1 MTIAVTGSIA
11 TDHLMRFPG
20 RFSEQ
25 LLAEHLQKVS
35 LSFLV
40 DDLVVHRGGV
50 AGNMAYAIGVLGGRA
65 ALVGAAGAD
74 FTDYRTW
81 LEAAGVDC
89 DNVLISD
96 TAHTARFVC
105 TTDTD
110 MAQIASFYPGAMS
123 QARNIKLANVVEA
136 IGTPE
141 LVIVGANDPDTMF
154 LHTDECRKLGLAFA
168 ADPSQQLARL
178 SGEEIRQ
185 LIDGATYLFTNDYE
199 WDLLLSKTD
208 WTDADVLAQV
218 GLRVTT
224 LGAKGVDL
232 VAVDG
237 TNIHVDVVPET
248 AQVDPTG
255 VGDAFRAGFLTARS
269 AGLGLERAAQ
279 LGSLVAVL
287 VLETTGTQNWTW
299 NPDVANSRL
308 ADAYGAAAAE
318 EIAQALGS
326 SCTGYCGSLIVG
338 TMLCSTKI
346 ACHSMKIRTVQS
358 RRLWSLSPARC
369 SSSIVRTAAVSTNWP
384 ACEASIM
391 P

>member
-1 MTIAVTGSIA
+1 MKGGRFVTIAVTGSIA

-65 ALVGAAGAD
+65 ALVGAAGVD
-74 FTDYRTW
+74 FTDYREW
-81 LEAAGVDC
+81 LEGAGVDC

-96 TAHTARFVC
+96 TVHTARFVC
-105 TTDTD
+105 TTDED

-123 QARNIKLANVVEA
+123 QARNIKLANVVAA

-178 SGEEIRQ
+178 SGEETKR

-199 WDLLLSKTD
+199 WDLLLSKTG

-232 VAVDG
+232 VGADG

-248 AQVDPTG
+248 AQIDPTG

-299 NPDVANSRL
+299 NPDVAKTRL
-308 ADAYGAAAAE
+308 AGAYGD
-318 EIAQALGS
+318 
-326 SCTGYCGSLIVG
+326 
-338 TMLCSTKI
+338 
-346 ACHSMKIRTVQS
+346 
-358 RRLWSLSPARC
+358 
-369 SSSIVRTAAVSTNWP
+369 TAAG
-384 ACEASIM
+384 EIM
-391 P
+391 TALSA